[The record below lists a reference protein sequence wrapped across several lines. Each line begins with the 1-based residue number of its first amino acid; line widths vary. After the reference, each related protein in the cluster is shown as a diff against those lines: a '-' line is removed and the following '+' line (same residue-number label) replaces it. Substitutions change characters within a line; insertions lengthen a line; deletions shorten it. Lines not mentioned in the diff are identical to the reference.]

1 MKFNRVGNDE
11 YPLQKFLMKEVLLL
25 CIVNVVTNLP
35 QVLMIWKYSMVL
47 ARKLPMISQ
56 QNFSEGVSL
65 FLYEGENL
73 VFFCL
78 GHFQQPCKA

>member
-1 MKFNRVGNDE
+1 
-11 YPLQKFLMKEVLLL
+11 
-25 CIVNVVTNLP
+25 
-35 QVLMIWKYSMVL
+35 MVL

-73 VFFCL
+73 VFFCF